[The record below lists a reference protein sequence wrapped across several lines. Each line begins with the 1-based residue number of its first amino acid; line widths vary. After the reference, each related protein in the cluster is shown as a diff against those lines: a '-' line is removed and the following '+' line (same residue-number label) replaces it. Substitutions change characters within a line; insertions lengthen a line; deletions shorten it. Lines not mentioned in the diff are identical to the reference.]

1 VGQPANI
8 LAVRLG
14 PVEQMGFGVDTGLRA
29 VLAVSFI
36 QADTATYTCYG
47 QSLYMIHYD
56 VGQLTVQDS
65 FAFFCRQFYN
75 KPFEWDQLSAPPPNP
90 LLQNSRVYLI
100 PVPQTAPPAAIGT
113 MTLLEA
119 GYDPL
124 KGFWLRFAG
133 NFDLTCPL
141 FKGQESK
148 SIGVNRTTPNY
159 QIRIG

>member
-1 VGQPANI
+1 MGNPENI
-8 LAVRLG
+8 LAVRIGPTEQLG
-14 PVEQMGFGVDTGLRA
+14 MGVDTGLRA
-29 VLAVSFI
+29 VLAVNFI
-36 QADTATYTCYG
+36 RADVQSYTCYG

-75 KPFEWDQLSAPPPNP
+75 KSFEWDQLSAPPPNP

-100 PVPQTAPPAAIGT
+100 PVPQAPPPVAIGM
-113 MTLLEA
+113 MTLLSS

-124 KGFWLRFAG
+124 KGFWLQFEG
-133 NFDLTCPL
+133 SFDLTCPL
-141 FKGQESK
+141 FKGFT
-148 SIGVNRTTPNY
+148 GVNRNIPNY

>member
-1 VGQPANI
+1 MASSENI

-14 PVEQMGFGVDTGLRA
+14 PTEQLGMGVDTGLRA
-29 VLAVSFI
+29 LLAVNFI
-36 QADTATYTCYG
+36 VADTATYTCYG

-56 VGQLTVQDS
+56 VGQLSVQDS

-75 KPFEWDQLSAPPPNP
+75 KPFEWNQLSAPPPNP

-100 PVPQTAPPAAIGT
+100 PVPQSPPPVAFGT

-124 KGFWLRFAG
+124 TGYWLQFDG
-133 NFDLTCPL
+133 NYDLTCPL
-141 FKGQESK
+141 FSGFN
-148 SIGVNRTTPNY
+148 GVRRNTPNY